1 MENEARKVVRES
13 AQTQAE
19 KDIKTFV
26 DLFGRRPH
34 NAELKDWK
42 SPISVDHQGT
52 PMIEDILL
60 QSGIGTTELDFDALY
75 SLVIEYDLSYWNT
88 LMKEETE

>member
-26 DLFGRRPH
+26 DLFGRRPN
-34 NAELKDWK
+34 NAEYKDWK
-42 SPISVDHQGT
+42 SPIPVHHQST

-60 QSGIGTTELDFDALY
+60 QSGIGTTELDFDTLY
-75 SLVIEYDLSYWNT
+75 NLVIDYDLTYWNT
-88 LMKEETE
+88 LMHEETE

>member
-42 SPISVDHQGT
+42 SPVPVEYQST

-60 QSGIGTTELDFDALY
+60 QSGIGTTELDFDTLY
-75 SLVIEYDLSYWNT
+75 NLVIEYDLSYWNA